1 MSSACARGPPEASGP
16 SSARCGAEKQSQDKL
31 RFDHVVHNDQ
41 VERAVAEL
49 LSTLERELDA

>member
-1 MSSACARGPPEASGP
+1 MALGARWLHWYLRAH
-16 SSARCGAEKQSQDKL
+16 DKL